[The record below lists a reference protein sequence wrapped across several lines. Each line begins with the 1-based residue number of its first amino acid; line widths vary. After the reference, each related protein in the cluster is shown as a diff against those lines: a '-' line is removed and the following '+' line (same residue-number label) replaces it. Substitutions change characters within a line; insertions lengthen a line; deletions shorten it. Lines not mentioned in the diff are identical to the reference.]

1 MFGIYFIRKSY
12 FNYIIH
18 SFIFTILRNQGVIWC
33 HNEDTIRQCILSNC
47 QYTYKQRLKGK
58 TKCSSVR
65 YYMCIWKF
73 QVSQM
78 IPIRHTL
85 ILDLDETLI
94 YSCRYSDL
102 SSMSSS
108 LETIGITIVFS
119 ILTIILFYSYDKINM
134 LVSMCINVHF

>member
-1 MFGIYFIRKSY
+1 
-12 FNYIIH
+12 
-18 SFIFTILRNQGVIWC
+18 
-33 HNEDTIRQCILSNC
+33 
-47 QYTYKQRLKGK
+47 
-58 TKCSSVR
+58 
-65 YYMCIWKF
+65 MCIWKF

-102 SSMSSS
+102 STMSSS